1 MCMNDMNLFRESAK
15 FKKLRRF
22 VTSLHFRVVQNYR
35 EAVMACNY
43 LNGDCRPL
51 LNSCF
56 HSAPLYSFLT
66 SIPFLLF
73 TPLIKKKG
81 RSHRYCL
88 TLKSTTMHCY
98 LYKNATE
105 AKSVGRKSSA
115 GKSLWHK
122 KIQNEYKTL
131 NEEVQSWTLE
141 TITW

>member
-66 SIPFLLF
+66 SILFLLF
-73 TPLIKKKG
+73 TLFPKKE
-81 RSHRYCL
+81 RERHRYCL
-88 TLKSTTMHCY
+88 TLNYTTMHCY

-105 AKSVGRKSSA
+105 AKSISRKSSA

-122 KIQNEYKTL
+122 RIQYGYTTMNGEGLSWMQETL
-131 NEEVQSWTLE
+131 LG
-141 TITW
+141 